1 MHYTYFSILSNL
13 ILKSA
18 QKYVIIN
25 KITSNS
31 YETEKIMKLD
41 TKKTFLVGFAFLAI
55 TAFWQMYDGLIPKM
69 LNDTFNLSPTLSG
82 VIMAAD
88 NVLALF
94 LLPLFGRISDRC
106 NTRIGKRRPF
116 IIVGM
121 ILTLIIMIW
130 IPIIDNAYFAAPSAS
145 LKILFIGVLAMLLI
159 TMALY
164 RSPAVALMPDI
175 TPKPLRSKANAIIN
189 LMGAVGGVLYLLF
202 TSVMYPN
209 SKTAELEHVN
219 YVPLFIAVMAV
230 IFISLAM
237 IIFFVNEPK
246 LAKKQQEYEAAH
258 PEENLTKTDA
268 NNKSTMPKPVKR
280 SLIFLLL
287 SVAFWY
293 IGYNGISTFFTTFT
307 EEVWGVGIGGA
318 SLCLTIAT
326 GAAIVCYIPAG
337 IIASKIGRKKTI
349 IAGVLLLALSFLVG
363 FIYTLF
369 VNFFHPALYVLFA
382 FVGIAWATINVNSF
396 PMVVE
401 MCHGSDIGKF
411 TGLYYTFSM
420 AAQIVTPIVAGFLI
434 EKIDFK
440 VLFLYSAIFVFLS
453 FVTMCFVMHGD
464 TKIERK
470 KGLEAF
476 DVDVD

>member
-1 MHYTYFSILSNL
+1 
-13 ILKSA
+13 
-18 QKYVIIN
+18 
-25 KITSNS
+25 
-31 YETEKIMKLD
+31 MKLD

-69 LNDTFNLSPTLSG
+69 LKETFGLGTTVSG
-82 VIMAAD
+82 IIMAAD

-121 ILTLIIMIW
+121 IFTMLLMIW
-130 IPIIDNAYFAAPSAS
+130 IPIIDNSYFATPSPS
-145 LKILFIGVLAMLLI
+145 KIILFIGVLFFLLI
-159 TMALY
+159 VMSFY

-189 LMGAVGGVLYLLF
+189 LMGAVGGVLYLIF
-202 TSVMYPN
+202 TSVMYPS
-209 SKTAELEHVN
+209 SKTENVPHVN
-219 YVPLFIAVMAV
+219 YIPLFVAVIAV
-230 IFISLAM
+230 IFISLIM

-246 LAKKQQEYEAAH
+246 LAKKQQEYEDAH
-258 PEENLTKTDA
+258 PEENLSELNE
-268 NNKSTMPKPVKR
+268 NNKAVMPKAVKR

-307 EEVWGVGIGGA
+307 QEVWGVGIGGA

-326 GAAIVCYIPAG
+326 ASAIVCYIPAG
-337 IIASKIGRKKTI
+337 ILASKIGRKKTI
-349 IAGVLLLALSFLVG
+349 IAGVLLLAASFLIG
-363 FIYTLF
+363 FIYTLL
-369 VNFFHPALYVLFA
+369 VNTFHPALYVLFA

-420 AAQIVTPIVAGFLI
+420 AAQIITPIVAGFLI
-434 EKIDFK
+434 ERIDYKI
-440 VLFLYSAIFVFLS
+440 LFLYSAIFVFLS

>member
-1 MHYTYFSILSNL
+1 
-13 ILKSA
+13 
-18 QKYVIIN
+18 
-25 KITSNS
+25 
-31 YETEKIMKLD
+31 MKLD

-69 LNDTFNLSPTLSG
+69 LSETFNLSPTLSG
-82 VIMAAD
+82 IIMAAD

-94 LLPLFGRISDRC
+94 LLPIFGRLSDRC

-116 IIVGM
+116 IIIGM
-121 ILTLIIMIW
+121 ILTMILMIW
-130 IPIIDNAYFAAPSAS
+130 IPVIDNSYFAVPSTV
-145 LKILFIGVLAMLLI
+145 KVILFIGVLAMLLL
-159 TMALY
+159 TMASY

-202 TSVMYPN
+202 TAVMYPE
-209 SKTAELEHVN
+209 SKTKDMAHVD
-219 YVPLFIAVMAV
+219 YIPLFVAVMAV
-230 IFISLAM
+230 IFISLVM

-246 LAKKQQEYEAAH
+246 LAKKQQEYEDAH
-258 PEENLTKTDA
+258 PEENLTQITESHK
-268 NNKSTMPKPVKR
+268 KIMPKPVKR

-307 EEVWGVGIGGA
+307 EKVWGVGIGGA

-349 IAGVLLLALSFLVG
+349 IAGVLLLAASFLVG

-369 VNFFHPALYVLFA
+369 VHTFHPALYVLFA

-434 EKIDFK
+434 EKIDYK

-453 FVTMCFVMHGD
+453 FVTMCFVKHGD

>member
-1 MHYTYFSILSNL
+1 
-13 ILKSA
+13 
-18 QKYVIIN
+18 
-25 KITSNS
+25 
-31 YETEKIMKLD
+31 MKLD

-69 LNDTFNLSPTLSG
+69 LNDTFGLGTTLSG

-94 LLPLFGRISDRC
+94 LLPFFGRLSDKC
-106 NTRIGKRRPF
+106 NTPIGKRRPF

-121 ILTLIIMIW
+121 IFTMLIMIW
-130 IPIIDNAYFAAPSAS
+130 IPIIDNSYFAVPTTT
-145 LKILFIGVLAMLLI
+145 KIILFIGVLFLLLL
-159 TMALY
+159 TMSFY

-209 SKTAELEHVN
+209 SKTEGLEHVN
-219 YVPLFIAVMAV
+219 YVPLFVAVIAV
-230 IFISLAM
+230 IFISLLM

-246 LAKKQQEYEAAH
+246 LAKKQQEYEDAH
-258 PEENLTKTDA
+258 PEENLTETTD
-268 NNKSTMPKPVKR
+268 NDKKVMPKPVKR

-307 EEVWGVGIGGA
+307 SEVWGVGIGGA

-326 GAAIVCYIPAG
+326 AAAIVCYIPAG
-337 IIASKIGRKKTI
+337 ILASKIGRKKTI
-349 IAGVLLLALSFLVG
+349 IAGVLLLAASFLIG
-363 FIYTLF
+363 FIYTLL
-369 VNFFHPALYVLFA
+369 VNTFHPALYVLFA

-420 AAQIVTPIVAGFLI
+420 AAQIITPIAAGFLI
-434 EKIDFK
+434 EKINFK

-453 FVTMCFVMHGD
+453 FITMCFVKHGD

>member
-1 MHYTYFSILSNL
+1 
-13 ILKSA
+13 
-18 QKYVIIN
+18 
-25 KITSNS
+25 
-31 YETEKIMKLD
+31 
-41 TKKTFLVGFAFLAI
+41 
-55 TAFWQMYDGLIPKM
+55 
-69 LNDTFNLSPTLSG
+69 
-82 VIMAAD
+82 MAAD

-94 LLPLFGRISDRC
+94 LLPIFGRLSDRC
-106 NTRIGKRRPF
+106 STRIGKRRPF

-121 ILTLIIMIW
+121 IMTLALMIW
-130 IPIIDNAYFAAPSAS
+130 IPIIDNSYFAAPSFS
-145 LKILFIGVLAMLLI
+145 KTVLFIGVLALLLI
-159 TMALY
+159 TMSFY

-202 TSVMYPN
+202 TAVMYPN
-209 SKTAELEHVN
+209 SKTEGAEHVD
-219 YVPLFIAVMAV
+219 YIPLFVAVMAV
-230 IFISLAM
+230 ILISLAM

-246 LAKKQQEYEAAH
+246 LAKKQQEYEDAH
-258 PEENLTKTDA
+258 PEENLTETNEENKTV
-268 NNKSTMPKPVKR
+268 MPKPVKK

-307 EEVWGVGIGGA
+307 QEVWGVGIGGA

-326 GAAIVCYIPAG
+326 AAAIVCYIPAG
-337 IIASKIGRKKTI
+337 IVASKIGRKKTI
-349 IAGVLLLALSFLVG
+349 IAGVLLLALSFLIG

-420 AAQIVTPIVAGFLI
+420 AAQIVTPIVAGILI
-434 EKIDFK
+434 DLIDYK
-440 VLFLYSAIFVFLS
+440 VLFIYSAIFVFLS
-453 FVTMCFVMHGD
+453 FVTMCFVKHGD

-476 DVDVD
+476 DVDCD